1 MSLLK
6 DLTELVSADII
17 SNDTALQITEFYKRK
32 QDTSPNRMLLIFG
45 ILGALLVG
53 TGVMFI
59 VANQWEELPQSIQT
73 VCAFLLLI
81 VPQSLCGYVML
92 KKPQKIVWRE
102 STALILFFAVGASIS
117 LVSQIY
123 HINGEMSSFM
133 LTWMLLTAPLI
144 YLMDSSAVSL
154 AYLFGI
160 MIYCPAAR
168 YNLSYPFEEYLY
180 WLLLLI
186 PMPRYI
192 LLYKK
197 APDQILTYIHHWMI
211 PFVLT
216 MTLGY
221 LSHSLKMLMYPAYII
236 MFGIFYMTGNSARF
250 RKKPL
255 IANGYLVFGFIGT
268 VILLLIMSFK
278 STWKDIIASNFHIS
292 HLLIAPE
299 FIALLILFVLAS
311 LLFFQ
316 RYKDT
321 GMAKWNLTNTVFIL
335 FLVIFIVG
343 TQDTSLAVILDN
355 LLIFA
360 LGILMLRAG
369 TKQSRLG
376 VINTGMLV
384 IALLV
389 VCRSFDTDLTFVV
402 KGILFI
408 LVGIGFFAANWLMI
422 KKTTKNEA

>member
-6 DLTELVSADII
+6 DLPELVSAGII
-17 SNDTALQITEFYKRK
+17 SSDTSQQISDYYKRK
-32 QDTSPNRMLLIFG
+32 QVTSPNRVLLIFG

-59 VANQWEELPQSIQT
+59 VANQWEELPLSIQT
-73 VCAFLLLI
+73 MCAFLVLL
-81 VPQSLCGYVML
+81 VPQFLCGYVLL
-92 KKPQKIVWRE
+92 KMPQKIVWRE

-123 HINGEMSSFM
+123 HINGEMGSFM
-133 LTWMLLTAPLI
+133 LTWMLLTVPLI
-144 YLMDSSAVSL
+144 YIMDSSAVSL

-160 MIYCPAAR
+160 MVYAPAAR
-168 YNLSYPFEEYLY
+168 FNLSYPFEDYIY

-186 PMPRYI
+186 PMPRYF

-221 LSHSLKMLMYPAYII
+221 LSHELKILMYPAYII
-236 MFGIFYMTGNSARF
+236 MFGIFYMTGNSTRF

-255 IANGYLVFGFIGT
+255 IANGYLLFGFIGT

-278 STWKDIIASNFHIS
+278 STWKDMAASNFQIS
-292 HLLIAPE
+292 HLLVAPE
-299 FIALLILFVLAS
+299 FIASLILFVWAS
-311 LLFFQ
+311 LLIYQ
-316 RYKDT
+316 RYLHT
-321 GMAKWNLTNTVFIL
+321 RMIKWNLTNIVFML
-335 FLVIFIVG
+335 FLVVFIVG

-355 LLIFA
+355 LLVFA
-360 LGILMLRAG
+360 LGIVMLRAG

-402 KGILFI
+402 KGILFV
-408 LVGIGFFAANWLMI
+408 LVGIGFFVANWLMI